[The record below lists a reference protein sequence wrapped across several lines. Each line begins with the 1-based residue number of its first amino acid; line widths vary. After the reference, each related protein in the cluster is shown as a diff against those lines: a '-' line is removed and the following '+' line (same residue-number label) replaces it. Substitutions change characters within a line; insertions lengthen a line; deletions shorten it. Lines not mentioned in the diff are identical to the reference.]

1 VSPSPADAFEQIDPP
16 VNELLLLDTKSWH
29 RGGKARGQP
38 RCRCTADRRCETR
51 RSRDSG
57 THDQGCSSAI
67 ATRVRRARSLSGRR
81 RTDASGARRCGGR
94 TEQSAPPRRIFPDA
108 RDEKRA
114 ARDRHWQPVKF
125 GDFRLAPRADG
136 VGFLRAPSLE
146 FLLVHHSEVKPG
158 GADARFRRARMI
170 PRCGPRWRQPVSV
183 AD

>member
-1 VSPSPADAFEQIDPP
+1 MWTADSRCKASS
-16 VNELLLLDTKSWH
+16 TASKRSWLSWMSA
-29 RGGKARGQP
+29 GNIP
-38 RCRCTADRRCETR
+38 RCRCTADRRC
-51 RSRDSG
+51 DSG
-57 THDQGCSSAI
+57 THDQGCSSAT

-94 TEQSAPPRRIFPDA
+94 TEQSAPPRRIFPDS

-125 GDFRLAPRADG
+125 GDSRLAPRVDG

-170 PRCGPRWRQPVSV
+170 PRCGPGGSRCPSPISN
-183 AD
+183 